1 MGLKLEDC
9 VLYAVTDTS
18 WLRGQTLAQQVEAAL
33 RGGVT
38 MVQLREKKLEGEA
51 LEREAREILAVCR
64 KYGVPL
70 LINDDVMLA
79 GKIGAEGVHVG
90 QSDMAAAQA
99 REILGPDAI
108 IGVTARTIEQA
119 QAAEKAG
126 ADYLGS
132 GAVFGTSTKKDAKPM
147 DPAYFQKICESVSI
161 PVVAIGGIT
170 ADNIRQLQGR
180 KMTGFAIVSG
190 IFAADDIEAQTKKLW
205 KDAQALCLP
214 GQPQRLR
221 ARVEKSRPVVQC
233 ITNIV
238 TVNDCANALLAIG
251 GSPTM
256 AHHPEEMADFAAVS
270 DALVCNMGA
279 TESLEAMMAAG
290 LASKNGNTEK
300 TKRPIVIDPVGC
312 ASSAFRRGKCLELI
326 KAVQPSCIR
335 GNAAEIRALA
345 TDHDTGRG
353 VDDLE
358 TETPY
363 AARSAMD
370 LARKT
375 GAIVVASGET
385 DYVTDGIRLYE
396 VKGGTAW
403 MSRVTG
409 TGCMLSS
416 LLGAFLAVENS
427 ALSAA
432 ACCAMMNACAER
444 ALAETVRRQGGTGT
458 FHICLM
464 DALSGGIR

>member
-33 RGGVT
+33 RGGAT
-38 MVQLREKKLEGEA
+38 MVQLREKKLEGEE

-79 GKIGAEGVHVG
+79 RKIGAEGVHVG

-190 IFAADDIEAQTKKLW
+190 IFAADDIEAQTKKLFS
-205 KDAQALCLP
+205 A
-214 GQPQRLR
+214 
-221 ARVEKSRPVVQC
+221 
-233 ITNIV
+233 
-238 TVNDCANALLAIG
+238 
-251 GSPTM
+251 SPT
-256 AHHPEEMADFAAVS
+256 
-270 DALVCNMGA
+270 L
-279 TESLEAMMAAG
+279 
-290 LASKNGNTEK
+290 
-300 TKRPIVIDPVGC
+300 
-312 ASSAFRRGKCLELI
+312 
-326 KAVQPSCIR
+326 
-335 GNAAEIRALA
+335 
-345 TDHDTGRG
+345 
-353 VDDLE
+353 
-358 TETPY
+358 
-363 AARSAMD
+363 
-370 LARKT
+370 
-375 GAIVVASGET
+375 
-385 DYVTDGIRLYE
+385 
-396 VKGGTAW
+396 
-403 MSRVTG
+403 
-409 TGCMLSS
+409 
-416 LLGAFLAVENS
+416 
-427 ALSAA
+427 
-432 ACCAMMNACAER
+432 
-444 ALAETVRRQGGTGT
+444 
-458 FHICLM
+458 
-464 DALSGGIR
+464 